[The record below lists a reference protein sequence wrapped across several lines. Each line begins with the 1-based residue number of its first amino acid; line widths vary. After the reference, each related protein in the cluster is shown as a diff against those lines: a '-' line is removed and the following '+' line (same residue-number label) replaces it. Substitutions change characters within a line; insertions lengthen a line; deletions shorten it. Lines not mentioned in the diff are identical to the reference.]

1 MTTGELAVMDHTGDM
16 KIIWSSDNEDEVA
29 QARKTFDDMRAKGYA
44 AYRVEGKK
52 GEKGEVIREFDPAAE
67 KIIMAPAMVGG

>member
-16 KIIWSSDNEDEVA
+16 KVIWSSDNEDEVT